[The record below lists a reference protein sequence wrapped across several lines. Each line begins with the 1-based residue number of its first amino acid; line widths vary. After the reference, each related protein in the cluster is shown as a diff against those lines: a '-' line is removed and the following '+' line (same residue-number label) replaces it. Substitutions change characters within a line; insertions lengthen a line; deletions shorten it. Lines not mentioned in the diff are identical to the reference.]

1 MTNAAA
7 HTDRRATG
15 FVPSG
20 AVTGRLI
27 AVADATLDVDMDRP
41 LAIVDAGRLIEFP
54 AHELFENP
62 PEARANWREMIA
74 KVRDRSGVA
83 SDETKV
89 TVLSIEHN
97 GEALAER
104 REDMATIS
112 IRVLS
117 REGHITTV
125 KQELGKPRE
134 TAAVARAL
142 KARGITLSAE
152 ALGRV
157 GLAGVQA
164 EPAVFYRALFGTSL
178 GGGRNNV
185 TSDLAALARAAFG
198 PTAPSPVETVS
209 PQDFTGTPYTRVALL
224 SKYAPDGRRYKTI
237 LRTDQPADLTQ
248 AMDGRAAELCA
259 SGNGRFTDVLATGD
273 VATPGGPYDLARR
286 HRLAVHALVSKPSM
300 AALTGVA
307 SAVFNSESGELGRFL
322 TDIQS
327 ADREG
332 TQGIRALKLF
342 EALKRLEDRTAGLR
356 AEIEGLTTLAEGER
370 LADERRAFFRT
381 LAQEARERLVRAE
394 EDRSRV
400 IKDSVGLIASAGER
414 SAGPADILVT
424 NGPTGAVGM
433 AYAYDFQVIFRI
445 DVLEDHV
452 EAERTLV
459 DRLEALSGGVISMRH
474 RDTTGC
480 GDSCMA
486 AWMVARY
493 APWARMRERFYF
505 REIGTTRIPP
515 GDYKYACAL
524 AEAFWRAVFVK
535 TLSGVMFRCMDANL
549 ARVPDA
555 AVRAMLHF
563 VNERASEFIRQD
575 LPWLI
580 DSGDSI
586 DAMKPCSFGFWCY
599 RTHKVANEKLPHS
612 VDVIA
617 QHLGVSVDER
627 KVLERQLAHS
637 TRTGTPLTPG
647 DLESIRRAALAQD
660 VEPAWR
666 AAAQAADA
674 VFGRRR

>member
-1 MTNAAA
+1 MTAT
-7 HTDRRATG
+7 TDRRASG

-20 AVTGRLI
+20 ATAGRLI
-27 AVADATLDVDMDRP
+27 AVADATLDVDMERP
-41 LAIVDAGRLIEFP
+41 LAIVDGGRLIEFP

-83 SDETKV
+83 ADETKV

-97 GEALAER
+97 GEALADG
-104 REDMATIS
+104 REDMATIA
-112 IRVLS
+112 IRVQA
-117 REGHITTV
+117 RDGHLTTV

-134 TAAVARAL
+134 PAAVARAL
-142 KARGITLSAE
+142 AARGITLSAT
-152 ALGRV
+152 ALDRV
-157 GLAGVQA
+157 GLAGVRHEPQA
-164 EPAVFYRALFGTSL
+164 FYRALFGTSL

-185 TSDLAALARAAFG
+185 TSDLTALARSAFG
-198 PTAPSPVETVS
+198 PTAPNPVTTVS
-209 PQDFTGTPYTRVALL
+209 PQEFTGTPYTRVALL
-224 SKYAPDGRRYKTI
+224 SKYAPDGRRHKTI
-237 LRTDQPADLTQ
+237 LRTEQPADLTQ
-248 AMDGRAAELCA
+248 AMDARAAEWCAA
-259 SGNGRFTDVLATGD
+259 SGGRFTDVLATGD

-286 HRLAVHALVSKPSM
+286 HRLAIHALVSRPSM
-300 AALTGVA
+300 AALAGVA
-307 SAVFNSESGELGRFL
+307 TAVFNSESGELGRFL
-322 TDIQS
+322 TDIEKTDPTE
-327 ADREG
+327 A
-332 TQGIRALKLF
+332 QGVRARKLF

-356 AEIEGLTTLAEGER
+356 AEIEGLATLAEAGR
-370 LADERRAFFRT
+370 LAEERRAFFRT
-381 LAQEARERLVRAE
+381 LAQEARDRLDRAE

-400 IKDSVGLIASAGER
+400 IKDSVGLIARASER
-414 SAGPADILVT
+414 AALAADILVT
-424 NGPTGAVGM
+424 NGPSGAVGM

-445 DVLEDHV
+445 DVLEDHQ

-493 APWARMRERFYF
+493 APWARQRERFYF

-535 TLSGVMFRCMDANL
+535 TFSGVMFRCMDANL

-555 AVRAMLHF
+555 AVRAMLQF
-563 VNERASEFIRQD
+563 VNERASSFIRQD

-617 QHLGVSVDER
+617 QHLGVAVDER

-674 VFGRRR
+674 VFTKRR